1 MIPRGRIHGKNFNP
15 HSPCGER
22 PKLNR
27 RVSSM
32 HSFQSTLP
40 LRGATVTDS
49 LEPSPVQFQSTLP
62 LRGATN
68 VHFDIRW
75 LDVFQSTLPL
85 RGATRAV
92 KHAIRNRMISIH
104 TPLAGSDWR
113 CRRVV
118 CRICHFN
125 PHSPCGERP
134 PSCSS
139 VSRCRYFNPHSPCG
153 ERPQRPRRD
162 RKPVHFNPHSPCGER
177 RKARVLVSSHRYF
190 NPHSPCG
197 ERPDVDNPTGDNNQ
211 DFNPHSP
218 CGERP
223 GR

>member
-1 MIPRGRIHGKNFNP
+1 MEYNPMVNVVSIHALREESDPVTLRLTKRSKNFNPHSPCGERPTRYKKRTHISHFNP

-153 ERPQRPRRD
+153 ERR
-162 RKPVHFNPHSPCGER
+162 SP
-177 RKARVLVSSHRYF
+177 
-190 NPHSPCG
+190 
-197 ERPDVDNPTGDNNQ
+197 
-211 DFNPHSP
+211 
-218 CGERP
+218 
-223 GR
+223 